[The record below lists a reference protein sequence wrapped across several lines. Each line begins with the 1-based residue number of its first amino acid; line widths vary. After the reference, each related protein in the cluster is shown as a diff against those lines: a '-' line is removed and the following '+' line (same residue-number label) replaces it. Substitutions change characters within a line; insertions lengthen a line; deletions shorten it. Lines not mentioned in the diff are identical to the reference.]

1 LALTATVYHV
11 DLGRGTIETKTLPE
25 DVYRKYPGGSALAA
39 YLLLQ
44 SIPVGADPLGP
55 DNVLVMAVSPLTG
68 LAISG
73 QSRMTACARSP
84 LTGAIGDS
92 QCGGFFPAEMRAA
105 GADAIVFTGQAK
117 EPVYLWLNDGKAEL
131 RPAKHLWGKVTA
143 EVDSLLKKEIGDE
156 KVEIAQIGPAGE
168 NLVRFAA
175 IMNMVN
181 RANGRTGLGAV
192 MGSKR
197 LKAVVVR
204 GSKWPK
210 PAAPEAFRGLVKRL
224 KELQEANPGIVW
236 FGQYGTPGVLA
247 IQDKVGGQPT
257 RNYTEGLFEHAKDI
271 DGSTLAKTIL
281 KERDT
286 CYACVVKCKRT
297 VEVHEPGLDIDPV
310 YGGPE
315 YETLTFFGSMCGV
328 GDLKLLSKASADAN
342 MYGMDTISAGA
353 TIAWAMDAKQ
363 KGLLDDKGLGLAFGD
378 GQSVLRAI
386 EAIALRRGAGDL
398 LAEGSLRAAKTL
410 GQAAVDLTV
419 TVKGQ
424 ELPAHMPQHKR
435 SLGLVYAVNAF
446 GADHQSSEHDTALR
460 AKPGTLQRRRLE
472 ELDIAGDLAL
482 TDLSDAKVRFAFRS
496 QCFYSALDTL
506 GLCQFVWGPSWQLY
520 GPSETVELVRS
531 GTGWQATMDELLE
544 IGERKINL
552 MRAFNAREGIGKAA
566 DVLPK
571 KLFQPLAGKGPTT
584 GSRAGTRRRDTR
596 RPPSSAASASTG
608 SPKRRPRRA
617 EQALAERVPAEAG
630 HPADELVGG
639 GKARRAVGERGG
651 HVLRVGGQDE
661 ERLAVLVDD
670 ARVHEAARARPR
682 LVRDLGAEGKL

>member
-11 DLGRGTIETKTLPE
+11 DLTRGTIETRTLPE

-44 SIPVGADPLGP
+44 AIPAGADPLGP

-105 GADAIVFTGQAK
+105 GADAFVFTGQSP
-117 EPVYLWLNDGKAEL
+117 EPVYLWLHEGRAEL
-131 RPAKHLWGKVTA
+131 RPATHLWGKVTA
-143 EVDSLLKKEIGDE
+143 DVDRLLKEEVGDAKAE
-156 KVEIAQIGPAGE
+156 VAQIGPAGE

-210 PAAPEAFRGLVKRL
+210 PAMATEFRGLVKRL
-224 KELQEANPGIVW
+224 KEMQEINPGIGW
-236 FGQYGTPGVLA
+236 FGEYGTAGVLA
-247 IQDKVGGQPT
+247 IQDKMGGQPT
-257 RNYTEGLFEHAKDI
+257 RNYSEGTFEQCKDI
-271 DGSTLAKTIL
+271 DGSTMVKTIL

-286 CYACVVKCKRT
+286 CYACVVKCKRV
-297 VEVHEPGLDIDPV
+297 VEVVDPEIPV
-310 YGGPE
+310 DPIYGGPE

-328 GDLKLLSKASADAN
+328 GDLKLLARASADAN
-342 MYGMDTISAGA
+342 MYGVDTISCGA
-353 TIAWAMDAKQ
+353 TIAWAMEAKA
-363 KGLLDDKGLGLAFGD
+363 KGLLDDQGLGLEWGD
-378 GQSVLRAI
+378 GRAVLRAI
-386 EAIALRRGAGDL
+386 EAIALRRGVGDL

-435 SLGLVYAVNAF
+435 SLGLIYAVNAF
-446 GADHQSSEHDTALR
+446 GADHQSSEHDSMLK
-460 AKPGTLQRRRLE
+460 AKPGSLYQRRLA
-472 ELDIAGDLAL
+472 ELGEFGNLDLR
-482 TDLSDAKVRFAFRS
+482 DLSDAKVRFAYTT
-496 QCFYSALDTL
+496 QCFYAALDTL

-520 GPSETVELVRS
+520 GPAETVELVRY
-531 GTGWQATMDELLE
+531 GTGWDATMQELLQM
-544 IGERKINL
+544 GERRIQL
-552 MRAFNAREGIGKAA
+552 MRAFNAREQIGKSA

-571 KLFQPLAGKGPTT
+571 KLFEPLGGKGPT
-584 GSRAGTRRRDTR
+584 AGVALTTEEFEHARDTYYELAGCD
-596 RPPSSAASASTG
+596 PATG
-608 SPKRRPRRA
+608 YPTRS
-617 EQALAERVPAEAG
+617 
-630 HPADELVGG
+630 
-639 GKARRAVGERGG
+639 
-651 HVLRVGGQDE
+651 
-661 ERLAVLVDD
+661 RLA
-670 ARVHEAARARPR
+670 
-682 LVRDLGAEGKL
+682 DLGLEWVAEKMAGAR

>member
-1 LALTATVYHV
+1 MALTATVHHV
-11 DLGRGTIETKTLPE
+11 DLSRGTVETKTLPD

-39 YLLLQ
+39 YLVLKQ
-44 SIPVGADPLGP
+44 IPAGADPLGP

-105 GADAIVFTGQAK
+105 GTDAIVFSGRAA
-117 EPVYLWLNDGKAEL
+117 EPVYLWLHDGQAEL
-131 RPAKHLWGKVTA
+131 RPAKHLWGKVTGD
-143 EVDSLLKKEIGDE
+143 VDRLLKEEVGDP
-156 KVEIAQIGPAGE
+156 KAEIAQIGPAGE

-181 RANGRTGLGAV
+181 RANGRTGMGAV

-204 GSKWPK
+204 GTKSPK
-210 PAAPEAFRGLVKRL
+210 PAKPEEFRGLVKRL
-224 KELQEANPGIVW
+224 KEMQEMNPGIGW
-236 FGQYGTPGVLA
+236 FGEYGTAGVLA
-247 IQDKVGGQPT
+247 IQDKMGGQPT
-257 RNYTEGLFEHAKDI
+257 RNYTEGTFEQCKDI
-271 DGSTLAKTIL
+271 DGSTMVKTIL

-286 CYACVVKCKRT
+286 CYACIVKCKRV
-297 VEVHEPGLDIDPV
+297 VEVHEPGIDVDPI

-328 GDLKLLSKASADAN
+328 GDLKLLAKASADAN
-342 MYGMDTISAGA
+342 KYGMDTISAGA
-353 TIAWAMDAKQ
+353 TIAWAMEAKA

-386 EAIALRRGAGDL
+386 EAIALRRGVGDL

-410 GQAAVDLTV
+410 GPAAVDLTV

-435 SLGLVYAVNAF
+435 SLGLIYAVNAF
-446 GADHQSSEHDTALR
+446 GADHQSSEHDSMLKT
-460 AKPGTLQRRRLE
+460 KPGSLHRRRLA
-472 ELDIAGDLAL
+472 ELGEFGDLDL
-482 TDLSDAKVRFAFRS
+482 RDLSDDKVRFAFTT

-520 GPSETVELVRS
+520 GPAETVELVRS
-531 GTGWQATMDELLE
+531 GTGWDATMKELLE
-544 IGERKINL
+544 VGERRINL
-552 MRAFNAREGIGKAA
+552 MRAFNAREGIGKEA
-566 DVLPK
+566 DTLPK
-571 KLFQPLAGKGPTT
+571 KLFQPLGGKGPTAGVALT
-584 GSRAGTRRRDTR
+584 TEEFERARETYY
-596 RPPSSAASASTG
+596 
-608 SPKRRPRRA
+608 
-617 EQALAERVPAEAG
+617 
-630 HPADELVGG
+630 
-639 GKARRAVGERGG
+639 
-651 HVLRVGGQDE
+651 
-661 ERLAVLVDD
+661 RLAGCDPATGYPTAAKLADLGLDWVSKTT
-670 ARVHEAARARPR
+670 AARA
-682 LVRDLGAEGKL
+682 

>member
-1 LALTATVYHV
+1 MALTATVYHV
-11 DLGRGTIETKTLPE
+11 DLTRGVSETKTLPE

-44 SIPVGADPLGP
+44 AIPAGADPLGP

-105 GADAIVFTGQAK
+105 GADAIVFTGQAP
-117 EPVYLWLNDGKAEL
+117 EPVYLWLHDGRAEL
-131 RPAKHLWGKVTA
+131 RPARHLWGKVTGDVDRLLKEEAGDPKA
-143 EVDSLLKKEIGDE
+143 EV
-156 KVEIAQIGPAGE
+156 AQIGPAGE

-204 GSKWPK
+204 GSASPK
-210 PAAPEAFRGLVKRL
+210 PARPAEFRGLVKRL
-224 KELQEANPGIVW
+224 KDLQQANPGIGW
-236 FGQYGTPGVLA
+236 FGEYGTAGVLA
-247 IQDKVGGQPT
+247 IQDKMGGQPT
-257 RNYTEGLFEHAKDI
+257 RNYNEGTFEQCKDI
-271 DGSTLAKTIL
+271 DGSTMVKTIL

-286 CYACVVKCKRT
+286 CYACVVKCKRV
-297 VEVHEPGLDIDPV
+297 VEVVDPELPVDPV

-328 GDLKLLSKASADAN
+328 GDLKLLARASADAN
-342 MYGMDTISAGA
+342 MYGMDTISCGA
-353 TIAWAMDAKQ
+353 TIAWAMEAKAQ
-363 KGLLDDKGLGLAFGD
+363 GLLDDRGLGLAFGD
-378 GQSVLRAI
+378 GRSVLRAL
-386 EAIALRRGAGDL
+386 EAIALRRGVGDL
-398 LAEGSLRAAKTL
+398 LAEGSLRAAQTL
-410 GQAAVDLTV
+410 GSAAVDLTV

-435 SLGLVYAVNAF
+435 SLGLIYAVNPF
-446 GADHQSSEHDTALR
+446 GADHQSSEHDSMLKT
-460 AKPGTLQRRRLE
+460 KPGSLHRRRLA
-472 ELDIAGDLAL
+472 ELGEFGDLDL
-482 TDLSDAKVRFAFRS
+482 RDLSDDKVRFAYTT

-520 GPSETVELVRS
+520 GPAETVELVRY
-531 GTGWQATMDELLE
+531 GTGWDATMDEL
-544 IGERKINL
+544 ITMGERRIQL
-552 MRAFNAREGIGKAA
+552 LRAFNAREKIGKGA

-571 KLFQPLAGKGPTT
+571 KLFQPLTGKGPT
-584 GSRAGTRRRDTR
+584 AGVALTSEEFEQARDTYY
-596 RPPSSAASASTG
+596 
-608 SPKRRPRRA
+608 
-617 EQALAERVPAEAG
+617 
-630 HPADELVGG
+630 
-639 GKARRAVGERGG
+639 
-651 HVLRVGGQDE
+651 
-661 ERLAVLVDD
+661 RLAGCDP
-670 ARVHEAARARPR
+670 ATGYPTRAR
-682 LVRDLGAEGKL
+682 LLDLGLDWVAEKMPGAR

>member
-1 LALTATVYHV
+1 MALTATVYHV
-11 DLGRGTIETKTLPE
+11 DLTRSTIETRTLPE
-25 DVYRKYPGGSALAA
+25 DIYRKYPGGSALAA

-44 SIPVGADPLGP
+44 AIPAGADPLGP

-105 GADAIVFTGQAK
+105 GADAFVFTGQSP
-117 EPVYLWLNDGKAEL
+117 EPVYLWLHEGRAEL

-143 EVDSLLKKEIGDE
+143 DVDRLLKEEVGDAKAE
-156 KVEIAQIGPAGE
+156 VAQIGPAGE

-204 GSKWPK
+204 GSKSPK
-210 PAAPEAFRGLVKRL
+210 PAMATEFRGLVKRL
-224 KELQEANPGIVW
+224 KELQEVNPGIGW
-236 FGQYGTPGVLA
+236 FGEYGTAGVLA
-247 IQDKVGGQPT
+247 IQDKMGGQPT
-257 RNYTEGLFEHAKDI
+257 RNYNEGTFEQCKDI
-271 DGSTLAKTIL
+271 DGSTMVKTIL

-286 CYACVVKCKRT
+286 CYACVVKCKRV
-297 VEVHEPGLDIDPV
+297 VEVVDPELPV
-310 YGGPE
+310 DPIYGGPE

-328 GDLKLLSKASADAN
+328 GDLKLLARASADAN

-353 TIAWAMDAKQ
+353 TIAWAMEAKA
-363 KGLLDDKGLGLAFGD
+363 KGLLDDQGLGLEWGD
-378 GQSVLRAI
+378 GRAVLRAI
-386 EAIALRRGAGDL
+386 EAIALRRGVGAL

-435 SLGLVYAVNAF
+435 SLGLIYAVNAF
-446 GADHQSSEHDTALR
+446 GADHQSSEHDSMLKT
-460 AKPGTLQRRRLE
+460 KPGSLHQRRLA
-472 ELDIAGDLAL
+472 ELGEFGNLDLR
-482 TDLSDAKVRFAFRS
+482 DLSDAKVRFAYTT

-520 GPSETVELVRS
+520 GPAETVELVRY
-531 GTGWQATMDELLE
+531 GTGWDATMQELLQM
-544 IGERKINL
+544 GERRIQL
-552 MRAFNAREGIGKAA
+552 MRAFNAREKIGKSA

-571 KLFQPLAGKGPTT
+571 KLFEPLGGKGPT
-584 GSRAGTRRRDTR
+584 AGVALTTEEFEHARDTYYELAGCD
-596 RPPSSAASASTG
+596 PATG
-608 SPKRRPRRA
+608 YPTRA
-617 EQALAERVPAEAG
+617 
-630 HPADELVGG
+630 
-639 GKARRAVGERGG
+639 
-651 HVLRVGGQDE
+651 
-661 ERLAVLVDD
+661 RLA
-670 ARVHEAARARPR
+670 
-682 LVRDLGAEGKL
+682 DLGLDWVAEKIPGAR

>member
-11 DLGRGTIETKTLPE
+11 DLTRGTIETRTLPE

-39 YLLLQ
+39 YLVLQ
-44 SIPVGADPLGP
+44 AIPAGADPLGP
-55 DNVLVMAVSPLTG
+55 DNVLAMAVSPLTG

-105 GADAIVFTGQAK
+105 GADALVFTGQAP
-117 EPVYLWLNDGKAEL
+117 EPVYLWLQDGRAEL

-143 EVDSLLKKEIGDE
+143 DADRLLREEVGDPKAE
-156 KVEIAQIGPAGE
+156 VAQIGPAGE

-204 GSKWPK
+204 GSKSPK
-210 PAAPEAFRGLVKRL
+210 PVMAEEFRGLVKRL
-224 KELQEANPGIVW
+224 KAMQEMNPGIGW
-236 FGQYGTPGVLA
+236 FGEYGTAGVLA
-247 IQDKVGGQPT
+247 IQDKMGGQPT
-257 RNYTEGLFEHAKDI
+257 RNYSEGTFEHCKDI
-271 DGSTLAKTIL
+271 DGSTMVKTIL
-281 KERDT
+281 KDRDT
-286 CYACVVKCKRT
+286 CYACVVKCKRV
-297 VEVHEPGLDIDPV
+297 VEVVDPENPV
-310 YGGPE
+310 DPIYGGPE

-328 GDLKLLSKASADAN
+328 GDLKLLARASADAN

-353 TIAWAMDAKQ
+353 TIAWAMEARA
-363 KGLLDDKGLGLAFGD
+363 KGLLDDRGLGLEWGD
-378 GQSVLRAI
+378 GRAVLRAI
-386 EAIALRRGAGDL
+386 EAIALRRGVGDL

-435 SLGLVYAVNAF
+435 SLGLIYAVNAF
-446 GADHQSSEHDTALR
+446 GADHQSSEHDSMLR
-460 AKPGTLQRRRLE
+460 SKPGSLHQRRLS
-472 ELDIAGDLAL
+472 ELGEFGNLDLR
-482 TDLSDAKVRFAFRS
+482 DLSDEKVRFAYTT
-496 QCFYSALDTL
+496 QCFYSALDSL

-520 GPSETVELVRS
+520 GPAETVELVRY
-531 GTGWQATMDELLE
+531 GTGWDASMAELLRM
-544 IGERKINL
+544 GERRIQL
-552 MRAFNAREGIGKAA
+552 LRAFNARESIGKSA

-571 KLFQPLAGKGPTT
+571 KLFEPLGGKGPT
-584 GSRAGTRRRDTR
+584 AGVALTTEEFEHARDTYY
-596 RPPSSAASASTG
+596 
-608 SPKRRPRRA
+608 
-617 EQALAERVPAEAG
+617 
-630 HPADELVGG
+630 
-639 GKARRAVGERGG
+639 
-651 HVLRVGGQDE
+651 
-661 ERLAVLVDD
+661 RLAGCDPD
-670 ARVHEAARARPR
+670 TGYPTRAR
-682 LVRDLGAEGKL
+682 LADLGLEWVAEKIPAVR

>member
-1 LALTATVYHV
+1 LALTATVFHV
-11 DLGRGTIETKTLPE
+11 DLTRGTIETKVLPE
-25 DVYRKYPGGSALAA
+25 DVYRKHPGGSSLAA
-39 YLLLQ
+39 YLLMQ
-44 SIPVGADPLGP
+44 SMPAGADALSP

-204 GSKWPK
+204 GSKSPK
-210 PAAPEAFRGLVKRL
+210 PAEPEAFRSLVKKL
-224 KELQEANPGIVW
+224 KELQTANPGIVW
-236 FGQYGTPGVLA
+236 FGEYGTAGVLA

-257 RNYTEGLFEHAKDI
+257 RNYTEGTFAQAKDI
-271 DGSTLAKTIL
+271 DGSVLAKTIL

-342 MYGMDTISAGA
+342 KYGMDTISAGA
-353 TIAWAMDAKQ
+353 TIAWAMDAKS
-363 KGLLDDKGLGLAFGD
+363 KGLLDDKGLGLEYGD

-386 EAIALRRGAGDL
+386 ETIALRRGVGDL

-460 AKPGTLQRRRLE
+460 AKPGTLQHGRLG
-472 ELDIAGDLAL
+472 ELDIATNLPL
-482 TDLSDAKVRFAFRS
+482 NDLSDDKVRFAFRS

-520 GPSETVELVRS
+520 GPADTVELVRS
-531 GTGWQATMDELLE
+531 GTGWQATMEELLE
-544 IGERKINL
+544 IGERKISL
-552 MRAFNAREGIGKAA
+552 MRAFNAREGIGKDS

-571 KLFQPLAGKGPTT
+571 KLFQPLAGTGPTAGVALPSEEFEHARESYYRLAGWDPVT
-584 GSRAGTRRRDTR
+584 GYPT
-596 RPPSSAASASTG
+596 AAKLRG
-608 SPKRRPRRA
+608 LGLDW
-617 EQALAERVPAEAG
+617 LAAEA
-630 HPADELVGG
+630 PAS
-639 GKARRAVGERGG
+639 R
-651 HVLRVGGQDE
+651 
-661 ERLAVLVDD
+661 
-670 ARVHEAARARPR
+670 
-682 LVRDLGAEGKL
+682 

>member
-1 LALTATVYHV
+1 LALTATVHHV
-11 DLGRGTIETKTLPE
+11 DLSRGTVEMKTLPE
-25 DVYRKYPGGSALAA
+25 DVYRKYPGGSALAV
-39 YLLLQ
+39 YLVLKH
-44 SIPVGADPLGP
+44 IRAGADPLGP

-105 GADAIVFTGQAK
+105 GTDAIVFTGRAA
-117 EPVYLWLNDGKAEL
+117 EPVYLWLHDGKAEL
-131 RPAKHLWGKVTA
+131 RPAKHLWGKVTG
-143 EVDSLLKKEIGDE
+143 EVDRLLKDEIGDP

-168 NLVRFAA
+168 SLVRFAA

-181 RANGRTGLGAV
+181 RANGRTGMGAV

-204 GSKWPK
+204 GTKSPK
-210 PAAPEAFRGLVKRL
+210 PAKPEEFRGLVKRL
-224 KELQEANPGIVW
+224 KEMQEMNPGIGW
-236 FGQYGTPGVLA
+236 FGEYGTAGVLA
-247 IQDKVGGQPT
+247 IQDKMGGQPT
-257 RNYTEGLFEHAKDI
+257 RNYTEGTFEQCKDI
-271 DGSTLAKTIL
+271 DGSTMVKTIL

-286 CYACVVKCKRT
+286 CYACIVKCKRV
-297 VEVHEPGLDIDPV
+297 VEVHEPGIDVDPI

-328 GDLKLLSKASADAN
+328 GDLKLLANASADAN
-342 MYGMDTISAGA
+342 KYGMDTISAGA
-353 TIAWAMDAKQ
+353 TIAWAMEAKA

-410 GQAAVDLTV
+410 GPAAVDLTV

-435 SLGLVYAVNAF
+435 SLGLIYAVNAF
-446 GADHQSSEHDTALR
+446 GADHQSSEHDSMLKT
-460 AKPGTLQRRRLE
+460 KPGSLHRRRLA
-472 ELDIAGDLAL
+472 ELGEFGNLDLR
-482 TDLSDAKVRFAFRS
+482 DLSDDKVRFAFTT

-520 GPSETVELVRS
+520 GPAETVELVRS
-531 GTGWQATMDELLE
+531 GTGWDATMKELLE
-544 IGERKINL
+544 VGERRINL
-552 MRAFNAREGIGKAA
+552 MRAFNAREGIGKEQDA
-566 DVLPK
+566 LPK
-571 KLFQPLAGKGPTT
+571 KLFQPLGGKGPTAGVALT
-584 GSRAGTRRRDTR
+584 TEEFERARETYY
-596 RPPSSAASASTG
+596 
-608 SPKRRPRRA
+608 
-617 EQALAERVPAEAG
+617 
-630 HPADELVGG
+630 
-639 GKARRAVGERGG
+639 
-651 HVLRVGGQDE
+651 
-661 ERLAVLVDD
+661 RLAGCDP
-670 ARVHEAARARPR
+670 ATGYPTAAKLAALGLDWVATAAPGRA
-682 LVRDLGAEGKL
+682 

>member
-1 LALTATVYHV
+1 LALTATVFHV
-11 DLGRGTIETKTLPE
+11 DLTRGTIETKTLPE
-25 DVYRKYPGGSALAA
+25 DVYRKHPGGSSLAA
-39 YLLLQ
+39 YLLMQ
-44 SIPVGADPLGP
+44 SIPAGADALGP

-143 EVDSLLKKEIGDE
+143 EVDSMLKKEIGDE

-204 GSKWPK
+204 GSKSPK
-210 PAAPEAFRGLVKRL
+210 PAQPEAFRGLVKKL
-224 KELQEANPGIVW
+224 KELQTANPGIVW
-236 FGQYGTPGVLA
+236 FGEYGTAGVLA

-257 RNYTEGLFEHAKDI
+257 RNYTEGTFAQAKDI
-271 DGSTLAKTIL
+271 DGSVLAKTIL

-342 MYGMDTISAGA
+342 KYGMDTISAGA
-353 TIAWAMDAKQ
+353 TIAWAMDAKS
-363 KGLLDDKGLGLAFGD
+363 KGLLDDKGLGLTYGD

-386 EAIALRRGAGDL
+386 EAIALRRGVGDL

-460 AKPGTLQRRRLE
+460 AKPGTLQHGRLS
-472 ELDIAGDLAL
+472 ELDIATNLPL
-482 TDLSDAKVRFAFRS
+482 NDLSDDKVRFAFRS

-520 GPSETVELVRS
+520 GPADTVELVRS
-531 GTGWQATMDELLE
+531 GTGWQATMEELLE

-552 MRAFNAREGIGKAA
+552 MRAFNAREGIGKDA

-571 KLFQPLAGKGPTT
+571 KLFQPLTGTGPT
-584 GSRAGTRRRDTR
+584 AGV
-596 RPPSSAASASTG
+596 
-608 SPKRRPRRA
+608 
-617 EQALAERVPAEAG
+617 ALTTEEFE
-630 HPADELVGG
+630 H
-639 GKARRAVGERGG
+639 ARESYY
-651 HVLRVGGQDE
+651 
-661 ERLAVLVDD
+661 RLAGWDPATGYPTAAKLRGLGLDWL
-670 ARVHEAARARPR
+670 AARP
-682 LVRDLGAEGKL
+682 

>member
-1 LALTATVYHV
+1 LALTATVHHV
-11 DLGRGTIETKTLPE
+11 DLSRGTVETKTVPE

-39 YLLLQ
+39 YLLLKAM
-44 SIPVGADPLGP
+44 PAGADPLGP

-105 GADAIVFTGQAK
+105 GTDAIVFTGRAP
-117 EPVYLWLNDGKAEL
+117 EPVYLWLHDGQAEL
-131 RPAKHLWGKVTA
+131 RPAKHLWGKVTGD
-143 EVDSLLKKEIGDE
+143 VDRLLKEEVGDP
-156 KVEIAQIGPAGE
+156 KAEIAQIGPAGE

-181 RANGRTGLGAV
+181 RANGRTGMGAV

-197 LKAVVVR
+197 FKAVVVR
-204 GSKWPK
+204 GTKSPK
-210 PAAPEAFRGLVKRL
+210 PAKPEEFRGLIKRL
-224 KELQEANPGIVW
+224 KELQEVNPGIGW
-236 FGQYGTPGVLA
+236 FGEYGTAGVLA
-247 IQDKVGGQPT
+247 IQDKMGGQPT
-257 RNYTEGLFEHAKDI
+257 RNYTEGTFEDAKAI
-271 DGSTLAKTIL
+271 DGGTMVKTIL

-286 CYACVVKCKRT
+286 CYACVVKCKRV
-297 VEVHEPGLDIDPV
+297 VEIREPGLEVDPI

-353 TIAWAMDAKQ
+353 TIAWAMEAKA

-386 EAIALRRGAGDL
+386 EAIALRRGIGDL

-410 GQAAVDLTV
+410 GPAAVDLTV

-435 SLGLVYAVNAF
+435 SLGLIYAVNAF
-446 GADHQSSEHDTALR
+446 GADHQSSEHDTMLKT
-460 AKPGTLQRRRLE
+460 KPGGLHRRRLA
-472 ELDIAGDLAL
+472 ELGEFGDLDL
-482 TDLSDAKVRFAFRS
+482 RDLSDEKVRFAYTT
-496 QCFYSALDTL
+496 QCFYSALDSL

-520 GPSETVELVRS
+520 GPSETVELVRA
-531 GTGWQATMDELLE
+531 GTGWDATMAELLTV
-544 IGERKINL
+544 GERRIHL
-552 MRAFNAREGIGKAA
+552 MRAFNAREGIGKDA

-571 KLFQPLAGKGPTT
+571 KLFQPLGGKGPTAGVALTTEEFERAREAYYRLSGCDPAT
-584 GSRAGTRRRDTR
+584 GYPTRAKLADLGLDWVAGTA
-596 RPPSSAASASTG
+596 P
-608 SPKRRPRRA
+608 
-617 EQALAERVPAEAG
+617 
-630 HPADELVGG
+630 
-639 GKARRAVGERGG
+639 
-651 HVLRVGGQDE
+651 
-661 ERLAVLVDD
+661 
-670 ARVHEAARARPR
+670 AAR
-682 LVRDLGAEGKL
+682 